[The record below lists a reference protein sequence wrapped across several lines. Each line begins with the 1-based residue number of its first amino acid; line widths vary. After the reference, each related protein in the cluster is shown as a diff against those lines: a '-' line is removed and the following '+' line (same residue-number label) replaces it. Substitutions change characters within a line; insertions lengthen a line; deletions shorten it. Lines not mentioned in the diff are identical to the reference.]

1 MFSGSKK
8 DKQIYAIIGLGR
20 FGYALAMELASSDA
34 ELLVLD
40 KNEEKIREIR
50 EITDNALVVNGYDKK
65 TLAETGVQNCDVA
78 VVCIGEQ
85 MDISILMTL
94 NLVSLGIP
102 KVIAKA
108 TSLEHGEIL
117 AKLGAEVVYP
127 ERDMAIRL
135 AHRLETAKMLDY
147 IQAHFTEPITLEDI
161 SAAACV
167 SRRECLRCFQRITRT
182 SPKQYVTALRLQR
195 AKNLLAGTTLSLSEI
210 GEACGFQDQSYFTK
224 LFRRDTGLPPG
235 QWRRK
240 YSNI

>member
-108 TSLEHGEIL
+108 TSSEHGEIL

-127 ERDMAIRL
+127 ERDMAIRH
-135 AHRLETAKMLDY
+135 AHRLETANMLDY
-147 IQAHFTEPITLEDI
+147 IQLSSKVNISKLSVPDKVVGQTVQSVNLRGRFELNIIAIENNGNVIENVKPGYTFRNGDI
-161 SAAACV
+161 LFVAGDKSGLARLSAWV
-167 SRRECLRCFQRITRT
+167 ENS
-182 SPKQYVTALRLQR
+182 
-195 AKNLLAGTTLSLSEI
+195 
-210 GEACGFQDQSYFTK
+210 
-224 LFRRDTGLPPG
+224 
-235 QWRRK
+235 
-240 YSNI
+240 

>member
-108 TSLEHGEIL
+108 TSSEHGEIL

-135 AHRLETAKMLDY
+135 AHRLETTKMLDY
-147 IQAHFTEPITLEDI
+147 IQLSSKVNISKLIVPDKMVGQTVQSVNLRGRFELNIIAIENNGNVIENVKPGYTFRNGDI
-161 SAAACV
+161 LFVAGDKSGLARLSAWV
-167 SRRECLRCFQRITRT
+167 ENS
-182 SPKQYVTALRLQR
+182 
-195 AKNLLAGTTLSLSEI
+195 
-210 GEACGFQDQSYFTK
+210 
-224 LFRRDTGLPPG
+224 
-235 QWRRK
+235 
-240 YSNI
+240 

>member
-8 DKQIYAIIGLGR
+8 DKPIYAIIGLGR

-85 MDISILMTL
+85 MDMSILMTL

-108 TSLEHGEIL
+108 TSAEHGEIL

-147 IQAHFTEPITLEDI
+147 IQLSSKVNISKLIVPDKIIGQTVQSVNLRGRFELNIIAIENNGNVIENVKPGYTFRQGDI
-161 SAAACV
+161 LFVAGDKSG
-167 SRRECLRCFQRITRT
+167 ITR
-182 SPKQYVTALRLQR
+182 
-195 AKNLLAGTTLSLSEI
+195 LSAWVENS
-210 GEACGFQDQSYFTK
+210 
-224 LFRRDTGLPPG
+224 
-235 QWRRK
+235 
-240 YSNI
+240 

>member
-108 TSLEHGEIL
+108 TSSEHGEIL

-127 ERDMAIRL
+127 ERDMANIEGL
-135 AHRLETAKMLDY
+135 
-147 IQAHFTEPITLEDI
+147 
-161 SAAACV
+161 S
-167 SRRECLRCFQRITRT
+167 
-182 SPKQYVTALRLQR
+182 QYVIGKRLMERGTALYRPERRLLER
-195 AKNLLAGTTLSLSEI
+195 KLA
-210 GEACGFQDQSYFTK
+210 
-224 LFRRDTGLPPG
+224 R
-235 QWRRK
+235 
-240 YSNI
+240 

>member
-108 TSLEHGEIL
+108 TSSEHGEIL

-147 IQAHFTEPITLEDI
+147 IQLSSKVNISKLIVPDKMVGQTVQSVNLRGRFELNIIAIENNGNVIENVKPGYTFRKGDI
-161 SAAACV
+161 LFVAGDKSGLARLSAWV
-167 SRRECLRCFQRITRT
+167 ENS
-182 SPKQYVTALRLQR
+182 
-195 AKNLLAGTTLSLSEI
+195 
-210 GEACGFQDQSYFTK
+210 
-224 LFRRDTGLPPG
+224 
-235 QWRRK
+235 
-240 YSNI
+240 

>member
-147 IQAHFTEPITLEDI
+147 IQLSSKVNI
-161 SAAACV
+161 SKLIV
-167 SRRECLRCFQRITRT
+167 PDKMVGQTVQSVNLRGRFELNII
-182 SPKQYVTALRLQR
+182 A
-195 AKNLLAGTTLSLSEI
+195 I
-210 GEACGFQDQSYFTK
+210 G
-224 LFRRDTGLPPG
+224 
-235 QWRRK
+235 
-240 YSNI
+240 